1 MGAIDARSMMQNAGG
16 VSTSSPKARV
26 VNATTVSHRRRR
38 VRARMAMDDGP
49 KYVRDS
55 RDDARA
61 KQARDA
67 GKTLETVDAF
77 VASFDDGEE
86 GSSDSPVTRAL
97 NEEFRTRDGAVRV
110 RDGRGGATKATLT
123 HPSGAYADVYLRGGN
138 VCSWVLASGGEVF
151 YVPERADFKKHAPT
165 DAGNPACFPTQA
177 DGGFASRME
186 WRIVETGTYA
196 ASDGT
201 MCPFVAIELT
211 DDDSSRAVF
220 NHNFKLTQEISLE
233 HNALRVK
240 TTCANT
246 GSSAFEYALGH
257 KAHVAVNDCK
267 EGDVYYVGFEDGM
280 YLDRAVH
287 PTKTRVRFTRDA
299 SADAL
304 AERCF
309 KLDGRTDRVYLTT
322 NDLDTGVEVG
332 TGCTVYAQNLS
343 GENGA
348 VDRAVFNP
356 GVDAAPNSYRWF
368 AGLGIGNF
376 GKLRVAEPDSKSTVE
391 IQYKVVDHAPSVGI
405 REEFEMFEKI
415 NARNAALNRQNVD
428 FEATDLPVDSQ

>member
-1 MGAIDARSMMQNAGG
+1 MTR
-16 VSTSSPKARV
+16 R
-26 VNATTVSHRRRR
+26 HRRGGTTKKK
-38 VRARMAMDDGP
+38 AMDDEA
-49 KYVRDS
+49 KFVRDS
-55 RDDARA
+55 RDEARERRLD
-61 KQARDA
+61 KDTGRSMTDV
-67 GKTLETVDAF
+67 ETFVDAL
-77 VASFDDGEE
+77 VSEE
-86 GSSDSPVTRAL
+86 EESESTSSVTRAL
-97 NEEFRTRDGAVRV
+97 NEEFGTGRGAVRV

-165 DAGNPACFPTQA
+165 DAGNPACFPTEA

-186 WRIVETGTYA
+186 WRLVETGTYA
-196 ASDGT
+196 SSDGT
-201 MCPFVAIELT
+201 TCPFVTIELT

-257 KAHVAVNDCK
+257 KAHVAVNDSK

-280 YLDRAVH
+280 YLDRAAH

-309 KLDGRTDRVYLTT
+309 KLDGRADRVYLTT

-356 GVDAAPNSYRWF
+356 WEEDAPDSYRWF

-415 NARNAALNRQNVD
+415 NARNAALNRQDVD
-428 FEATDLPVDSQ
+428 FEATDLPVDLQ